1 MLRFMGLQRVGH
13 NLVTELQSIHI
24 SKMLLL
30 VVRFRYLNY
39 FSAFLCMGRCK
50 NLESVK
56 FFLGY
61 ALHLNYLGAHI
72 YKTQN
77 ASEPCG
83 QGSVPGDSQRLPS
96 CTLAPKASTRPAG
109 HSSRV
114 TIQKRELDDP

>member
-1 MLRFMGLQRVGH
+1 MLRFMGLQRVVH
-13 NLVTELQSIHI
+13 NLVTELQSIRI
-24 SKMLLL
+24 GKMLLL

-39 FSAFLCMGRCK
+39 FSAFLFMGRCK

-77 ASEPCG
+77 TSEPLG
-83 QGSVPGDSQRLPS
+83 LQGGP
-96 CTLAPKASTRPAG
+96 T
-109 HSSRV
+109 SSS
-114 TIQKRELDDP
+114 